1 MATHYSILA
10 WKNPWT
16 EEPGELQSK
25 RSQRDAIE
33 NISLFFFFSPRGTEV
48 EGAWK
53 RGLKLHLRT

>member
-33 NISLFFFFSPRGTEV
+33 NISLFFFFSKRDRSRGCME
-48 EGAWK
+48 EGPEI
-53 RGLKLHLRT
+53 TS